1 MQKQILLVEDTT
13 DLRMSIAELLRM
25 EAYDVIETS
34 NGEDALLL
42 LETMKPQL
50 IITDLLMPR
59 MSGFDFIQSVRKN
72 KQWNNVPILVF
83 SAMPVHEN
91 EKRVLELGA
100 TAYHKKPSTL
110 DALLDEITNL
120 INSQQQ
126 S

>member
-1 MQKQILLVEDTT
+1 MQKQILLVEDTA

-34 NGEDALLL
+34 NGEDALRLL
-42 LETMKPQL
+42 DTLEPQL

-72 KQWNNVPILVF
+72 NQWNNVPILVF

-91 EKRVLELGA
+91 EKRVLDLGA

-120 INSQQQ
+120 INS
-126 S
+126 